1 MIFGFQSEVKPC
13 EATLSPPIFTSCYAL
28 VTRLRYEDRE
38 AIADRGLLCSC
49 ECNEAKNRAICSASC
64 GVNRVCKVNVNDYHN
79 GVLKFHP
86 LIRYVLAKISQILDT
101 ICA

>member
-13 EATLSPPIFTSCYAL
+13 EATLSPPIY
-28 VTRLRYEDRE
+28 RE
-38 AIADRGLLCSC
+38 AIADRV
-49 ECNEAKNRAICSASC
+49 NRAICSAPC
-64 GVNRVCKVNVNDYHN
+64 GANRVCEANVNDYHN
-79 GVLKFHP
+79 GALKFRP